1 MQYVIRTINI
11 VIEAV
16 GNALTFLLNALPD
29 SPFKPELF
37 GELPEWMDW
46 VGVFIPWQG
55 MITIAYVYVAAVLVY
70 YVLRIALRWA
80 KGVGSG

>member
-1 MQYVIRTINI
+1 MTYIIRTINI
-11 VIEAV
+11 VIEAM
-16 GNALTFLLNALPD
+16 GNALTFLLSALPD

-46 VGVFIPWQG
+46 VGVFIPWEG
-55 MITIAYVYVAAVLVY
+55 MITITYIYVGAVLVY
-70 YVLRIALRWA
+70 YILRIALRWV

>member
-1 MQYVIRTINI
+1 MTYIIRTINI
-11 VIEAV
+11 VIEAM
-16 GNALTFLLNALPD
+16 GNALTFLLAALPD

-46 VGVFIPWQG
+46 VGVFIPWEG
-55 MITIAYVYVAAVLVY
+55 MITITYVYVGAVLVY
-70 YVLRIALRWA
+70 YILRIALRWV